1 MGNRK
6 SLGSLIS
13 KYAIFEILYSAF
25 LFIFL
30 LIFFNILVN
39 NKIIYPANHAEV
51 NLYKV
56 EEMLKKDDFSPYDI
70 PYYYDYK
77 YYKNGQEIK
86 NTIDHK
92 YQNHVKNAEDIG
104 MSSTNSII
112 NTKYF
117 KKLTYE
123 NKDLV
128 LVYQVSPIFAS
139 EKLYRK
145 IKNVE
150 LSYLLSSFVIWLIGF
165 TYLIKKTQKIIK
177 SEINLIAASN
187 ENIKNMNLDYDRKS
201 SKYTEIQ
208 SVLDSLDIMA
218 IDLKKSLHDQWQT
231 EKNQKD
237 LIESITHDIR
247 TPLTLIKGNAEL
259 IKENQCDFQKEYIDG
274 IEIGLRR
281 LNVYIEKLNNFSK
294 NTYPNF
300 EVVDKDVVNYW
311 ILIAKTILINETT
324 SLIIVSK
331 ETSDIKLDKE
341 QIATAIQNIV
351 INACEHNNKKGNIY
365 LSLENHYNTYTI
377 KIKDEG
383 PGFNKAI
390 LEQFP
395 QKNIT
400 TKSDKIN
407 HGLGLSIANDLIKNN
422 RGHLK
427 ISNYNENNKSGA
439 QVKMIFKK

>member
-39 NKIIYPANHAEV
+39 YKIIYPANHAEV

-56 EEMLKKDDFSPYDI
+56 EEMLKKDNFSPNDI

-92 YQNHVKNAEDIG
+92 YQNYVKNAEDIG
-104 MSSTNSII
+104 ISSTNSII

-311 ILIAKTILINETT
+311 ILIAKTISINETT

-365 LSLENHYNTYTI
+365 LSLENHNNTYTI

-427 ISNYNENNKSGA
+427 ISNYKENNKSGA

>member
-39 NKIIYPANHAEV
+39 YKIIYPANHAEV

-165 TYLIKKTQKIIK
+165 TYLIKKTQKVIK

-311 ILIAKTILINETT
+311 ILIAKTISINETT

-365 LSLENHYNTYTI
+365 LSLENHNNTYTI

-427 ISNYNENNKSGA
+427 ISNYKENNKSGA

>member
-1 MGNRK
+1 M
-6 SLGSLIS
+6 
-13 KYAIFEILYSAF
+13 
-25 LFIFL
+25 
-30 LIFFNILVN
+30 
-39 NKIIYPANHAEV
+39 
-51 NLYKV
+51 
-56 EEMLKKDDFSPYDI
+56 
-70 PYYYDYK
+70 
-77 YYKNGQEIK
+77 
-86 NTIDHK
+86 
-92 YQNHVKNAEDIG
+92 
-104 MSSTNSII
+104 
-112 NTKYF
+112 
-117 KKLTYE
+117 
-123 NKDLV
+123 
-128 LVYQVSPIFAS
+128 VYQVSPIFAS

-165 TYLIKKTQKIIK
+165 TYLIKKTQKVIK

-311 ILIAKTILINETT
+311 ILIAKTISINETT

-365 LSLENHYNTYTI
+365 LSLENHNNTYTI

-427 ISNYNENNKSGA
+427 ISNYKENNKSGA